1 MYDLEVDLSDV
12 RRACVEGQAQRVL
25 SSHRAVEVAAVEG
38 VTQAKARRRYKDR
51 TGGLTAKALGRAV
64 EATPQGGL
72 AEMTWDAPYA
82 SFVDEGTRPHEIRPK
97 RRTFLRF
104 SIGGGPPIFA
114 RVVRHPGT
122 RAAAF
127 TGDAET
133 AAERA
138 LTREV
143 EASFLDLE
151 KILNR

>member
-1 MYDLEVDLSDV
+1 MFTLEVDLSDV

-25 SSHRAVEVAAVEG
+25 SAHHAVDVAAKEG
-38 VTQAKARRRYKDR
+38 VAQARSRRRYKDR
-51 TGGLTAKALGRAV
+51 TGNLTARILAGATRAG
-64 EATPQGGL
+64 PDG
-72 AEMTWDAPYA
+72 AEGEMRWLMPYA
-82 SFVDEGTRPHEIRPK
+82 SFVDAGTPPHVIRPK
-97 RRTFLRF
+97 RGGSLRF
-104 SIGGGPPIFA
+104 EAGGAPVFA
-114 RVVRHPGT
+114 RAVKHPGT

-151 KILNR
+151 RLLSR